1 MKKYLLPSLR
11 LTGLMLLLCAVIYP
25 LLILGIAQLSPNHGK
40 GKLIADKNGNTY
52 FENIGQKFDRDIYFH
67 SRPSAVNYNA
77 AGSGG
82 SNKGPNDPEYLSAVQ
97 TRVTDFRA
105 KNPQGT
111 VPVGEVETNGRKAFT
126 FGIPAI
132 EVPVDMV
139 TASGSGLD
147 PHISVAAA
155 MVQSARVAAARRIEV
170 EAVHDLVNQYT
181 EKNPFGPQKVNVLK
195 INIALDI
202 LF

>member
-1 MKKYLLPSLR
+1 MKKYFLPSLR
-11 LTGLMLLLCAVIYP
+11 LTGGMLLLCAVIYP
-25 LLILGIAQLSPNHGK
+25 LLMLGVAQLSPNHGK
-40 GKLIADKNGNTY
+40 GRLITDKNGNTY

-67 SRPSAVNYNA
+67 SRPSAVDYNA

-82 SNKGPNDPEYLSAVQ
+82 SNKGPNDPEYLDAVR
-97 TRVTDFRA
+97 TRVSDFRA
-105 KNPQGT
+105 RNPHA
-111 VPVGEVETNGRKAFT
+111 PVSIGEVKANGRKAST
-126 FGIPAI
+126 TASPVV

-155 MVQSARVAAARRIEV
+155 MAQSARVAAARQVEV

-181 EKNPFGPQKVNVLK
+181 EKNPFGPEKVNVLK
-195 INIALDI
+195 INIALDN